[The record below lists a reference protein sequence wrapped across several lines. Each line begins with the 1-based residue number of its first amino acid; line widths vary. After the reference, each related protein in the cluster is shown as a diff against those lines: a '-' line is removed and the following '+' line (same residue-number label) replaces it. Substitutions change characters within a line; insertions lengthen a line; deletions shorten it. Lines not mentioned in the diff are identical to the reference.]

1 MTYSIGGLIQAL
13 DYNGFASTA
22 TPNVNQVWATGSGN
36 SGYGQPTLSSVTA
49 GQTITAAHWSSL
61 FNAIIK
67 SGAHQ
72 GTTLGAFNNPNP
84 LPGEVISYESN
95 LSSNIVSIFNQRL
108 NAASQGGTSTT
119 TATSTS
125 TWSDAMTV
133 TFTVSF
139 ASANAARYFFNSG
152 GQFGLTF
159 SHPMGV
165 GINTVFNTIASGFGT
180 IWLSSPTSGT
190 VSLSGTN
197 YSGVTQIGGSLA
209 NSTIYSNKGFYA
221 LNSSTQELARHIYTG
236 GGGYYY
242 YYYYGNDSYISVR
255 ASYNGSGV
263 VTVTVLWDEVPP
275 GYAVSTG
282 SQTTLVVKTPN
293 STYLSNSWGT
303 PVVSSSIAYS

>member
-1 MTYSIGGLIQAL
+1 VQ
-13 DYNGFASTA
+13 
-22 TPNVNQVWATGSGN
+22 
-36 SGYGQPTLSSVTA
+36 
-49 GQTITAAHWSSL
+49 WSAL

-72 GTTLGAFNNPNP
+72 GTTLGAFNNPDP

-95 LSSNIVSIFNQRL
+95 LSSNILSIFNQRL
-108 NAASQGGTSTT
+108 NAAAQGSTTTT

-125 TWSDAMTV
+125 SWSDAMTV
-133 TFTVSF
+133 TFTVTF

-180 IWLSSPTSGT
+180 IWISSPTSGT
-190 VSLSGTN
+190 VSLSGSS
-197 YSGVTQIGGSLA
+197 YSGVTQSGGSLA
-209 NSTIYSNKGFYA
+209 NSTIYSNRGFYA
-221 LNSSTQELARHIYTG
+221 LTGTQQELARHIYTG
-236 GGGYYY
+236 GGGYY

-275 GYAVSTG
+275 GYAVATG
-282 SQTTLVVKTPN
+282 SQTSLIVKTP
-293 STYLSNSWGT
+293 TTAYLSNSWGT